1 MNIQQMRCFTTVAE
15 LENMSRAAELLHT
28 SQSALSKN
36 VAKLE
41 EEVGV
46 PLFVRSG
53 KKIELSAAG
62 ALFQRCCTL
71 TLNHLD
77 TALEEI
83 RRTAGTA
90 DNRIRIGSAGVNAAV
105 MRCIAAFS
113 RANPGTEFDLNS
125 NIESVEHLDI
135 NDYDVLVYPVGGRYE
150 KFSGYP
156 LGGEKYYLAVSD
168 GHPLAEEGAAT
179 LKRLEGLDY
188 VFLRSGRDSPEP
200 VYALCTA
207 LAIRFGALCF
217 ADSRELHRRMVSS
230 GIAAGFVP
238 EGEAESYRADGHIRL
253 LPIADVRFA
262 RSMMICFKRD
272 KHLSERAR
280 AFREFAVSELRL
292 GMK

>member
-28 SQSALSKN
+28 SQSSLSKN
-36 VAKLE
+36 IAKLE

-46 PLFVRSG
+46 PLFQRSG

-62 ALFQRCCTL
+62 ALFLRCCTL

-83 RRTAGTA
+83 RRSSGAA
-90 DNRIRIGSAGVNAAV
+90 DHRIRIASAGVNAAM

-113 RANPGTEFDLNS
+113 RTHPGTEFDLNS
-125 NIESVEHLDI
+125 SIESVEHLDI
-135 NDYDVLVYPVGGRYE
+135 NDFDVLIYPGGGRYE
-150 KFSGYP
+150 KFNGYP
-156 LGGEKYYLAVSD
+156 LGSEKYYLAVSD
-168 GHPLAEEGAAT
+168 GHPLAGEGSVT

-188 VFLRSGRDSPEP
+188 VFLRSGRESPEP
-200 VYALCTA
+200 VYALCCA
-207 LAIRFGALCF
+207 LVLHFGALCF
-217 ADSRELHRRMVSS
+217 ADSRELHRRMVAA

-238 EGEAESYRADGHIRL
+238 EGEADGYRADAHIHL
-253 LPIADVRFA
+253 LPIADARFA

-280 AFREFAVSELRL
+280 EFRDYVIAELHL
-292 GMK
+292 HME